1 MAALLGS
8 AIWQISENT
17 LKDFFSNCSGL
28 VDLKVYNING
38 VLLQARA
45 VRASQVDMT
54 ERVKNKNKNIPD
66 NIIRHQFMSL
76 LVRVARDKYITQCIY
91 KIYI

>member
-1 MAALLGS
+1 MGS
-8 AIWQISENT
+8 SIWQIQETT
-17 LKDFFSNCSGL
+17 LKDFFSSCQNL
-28 VDLKVYNING
+28 VDLKIYNING

-45 VRASQVDMT
+45 VKASQIDMQ

-76 LVRVARDKYITQCIY
+76 LVRVAKDKYVTQCNY
-91 KIYI
+91 FFFK

>member
-1 MAALLGS
+1 LAALMGS
-8 AIWQISENT
+8 SIWQIQETT
-17 LKDFFSNCSGL
+17 LKDFFSGCQNL
-28 VDLKVYNING
+28 IDMKIYNING

-45 VRASQVDMT
+45 VKASQIDMQ

-76 LVRVARDKYITQCIY
+76 LVRVARDKYITQCNLI
-91 KIYI
+91 